1 MWRKGNI
8 CALLVEMQIGSAT
21 MENRMEV
28 PQKIRRLTQDSAIP
42 LLGIY
47 PKEMKKDPEDKSA
60 LSCSLKYYS
69 Q

>member
-1 MWRKGNI
+1 
-8 CALLVEMQIGSAT
+8 

-28 PQKIRRLTQDSAIP
+28 TQKIRRLTQDSAIP